1 MQSDASSGEPALI
14 AILRGIVP
22 ERVLGVAEVL
32 YAAGFRAIEVP
43 LNSPQPFASIAAL
56 AGARRDCLV
65 GAGTVLDAEDVR
77 RTHAAGGRLVV
88 APNFDAGVVAEAIR
102 MAMQVLPGIATATES
117 FAALRA
123 GATQLKLF
131 PAASYGPRHLQALGT
146 VLPKGVGIV
155 PVGGVAADQIADWLA
170 AGAAGF
176 GFGSELFRP
185 DYSLAEI
192 ARRAQLIVQAFRDAR
207 RRQDAAI
214 PATPTTPTTP
224 TTTGGTA

>member
-1 MQSDASSGEPALI
+1 MQSDPSPGEPALI

-22 ERVLGVAEVL
+22 ERVLEVAEVL

-56 AGARRDCLV
+56 TGGVRRDCLV
-65 GAGTVLDAEDVR
+65 GAGTVLNADDVR

-88 APNFDAGVVAEAIR
+88 APNFDAGVIAEAVR
-102 MAMQVLPGIATATES
+102 MAMRVLPGIATATEA

-123 GATQLKLF
+123 GATHLKLF
-131 PAASYGPRHLQALGT
+131 PAATYGPGHLQALRT
-146 VLPKGVGIV
+146 VLPQGVGIL

-185 DYSLAEI
+185 DYSLADV
-192 ARRAQLIVQAFRDAR
+192 ARRAQLIVHAFRDAR
-207 RRQDAAI
+207 RRQDAAAI
-214 PATPTTPTTP
+214 PTTR
-224 TTTGGTA
+224 TTGGNA